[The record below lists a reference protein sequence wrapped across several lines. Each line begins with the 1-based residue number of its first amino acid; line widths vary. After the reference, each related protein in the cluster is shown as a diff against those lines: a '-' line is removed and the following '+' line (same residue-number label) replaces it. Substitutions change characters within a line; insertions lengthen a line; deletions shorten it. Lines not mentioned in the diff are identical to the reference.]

1 MLNFIDIP
9 APEGPYGPAKKM
21 IIMHGRGDV
30 KESFIPI
37 SREINLTGLSYRLLD
52 APTPFMFGYSWYAAA
67 PQNPIP
73 DIKTSIALI
82 LENIKSLDISTE
94 DIFIAGFSQG
104 AALALEVALASETR
118 FAGVVCLSPRIFIR
132 DELINSK
139 MLNQIDCFMAHGEYD
154 EMIPFAETHNGI
166 EKLKEKGLNVEFHS
180 YPMGHEIE
188 IEEIQSLRAWLIE
201 RL

>member
-37 SREINLTGLSYRLLD
+37 TREINVTGLSYRLLD
-52 APTPFMFGYSWYAAA
+52 APSPFMFGYSWYAAA
-67 PQNPIP
+67 PADPIP
-73 DIKTSIALI
+73 DIKKSVALI
-82 LENIKSLDISTE
+82 LENIQSLKMATK

-104 AALALEVALASETR
+104 AALALEVALASQTA
-118 FAGVVCLSPRIFIR
+118 FAGVVCLSPRLFIR
-132 DELINSK
+132 DELLNSK
-139 MLNQIDCFMAHGEYD
+139 MISSVDCFMAHGQYD
-154 EMIPFAETHNGI
+154 EMIPFEETSNGLL
-166 EKLKEKGLNVEFHS
+166 KLKEKGLSVEFHS

-188 IEEIQSLRAWLIE
+188 IEEIRELRSWLNE